1 MTIIFAPYQNLF
13 IDTGQN
19 LSIVAIMKNK
29 SYLASSFI
37 IALAMALPGQAL
49 AQTSDS
55 DGNGARIEKI
65 ERDLMLLQ
73 RQISRSPSGSS
84 GAAPASGGVG
94 NDIEVRLSGIEDQMR
109 TLLGKSE
116 ENDFKIRKLTE
127 NLDKLQRD
135 TDFRFNDLSHNPAPA
150 AAATAP
156 DNTLQAPAQVSPQ
169 RKVPDENAK
178 AELDRNGRSLGK
190 VVDTAANPATQN
202 AQDDGDDNETE
213 FASSRDHYNY
223 AFRQLNQT
231 QYDKAAESFAS
242 FIKKYPKDPLI
253 GNAYYW
259 QGETYYIRRDY
270 VKAADSFRQGFEDLP
285 NGPKAPDN
293 LLKLAM
299 TLDALKRDKEACVV
313 LGQVVSKFK
322 NSSAAVA
329 QKAEQEQKRIDC
341 K

>member
-1 MTIIFAPYQNLF
+1 
-13 IDTGQN
+13 
-19 LSIVAIMKNK
+19 MKNK
-29 SYLASSFI
+29 SHLASTVFMV
-37 IALAMALPGQAL
+37 LAISLPYPVF
-49 AQTSDS
+49 AQTADS
-55 DGNGARIEKI
+55 DGNGARIEKL

-73 RQISRSPSGSS
+73 RQVSRSPAGS
-84 GAAPASGGVG
+84 AAPAAAGSEGS
-94 NDIEVRLSGIEDQMR
+94 NDIEVRLSSIEDQMR
-109 TLLGKSE
+109 TLVGKTE
-116 ENDFKIRKLTE
+116 ENDFKIKKLSE

-135 TDFRFNDLSHNPAPA
+135 TDFRFGELTHNPAPA
-150 AAATAP
+150 AAQ
-156 DNTLQAPAQVSPQ
+156 DNSQTLASEPANLQ
-169 RKVPDENAK
+169 RKVPDGNTK
-178 AELDRNGRSLGK
+178 AELDKNGRSLGK
-190 VVDTAANPATQN
+190 IVDTSAKPADDQN
-202 AQDDGDDNETE
+202 AQDDTDDGETQKD

-223 AFRQLNQT
+223 AFRLLNQT
-231 QYDKAAESFAS
+231 QYDKAADAFAS

-259 QGETYYIRRDY
+259 QGETFYIRRDY
-270 VKAADSFRQGFEDLP
+270 VKAADSFRQGFEELP

-313 LGQVVSKFK
+313 LGQVVAKFK